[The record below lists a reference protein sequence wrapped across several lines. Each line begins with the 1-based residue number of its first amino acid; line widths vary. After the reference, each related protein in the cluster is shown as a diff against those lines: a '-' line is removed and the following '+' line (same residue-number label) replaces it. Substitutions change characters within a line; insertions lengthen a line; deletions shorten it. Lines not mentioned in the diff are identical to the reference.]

1 MSSTFL
7 DKVERCGVSVGECAN
22 LKKEGI
28 DAMNHFRKAHVN
40 LFMSNCVIL
49 NDNDHMDGEHISLV
63 DGRKI

>member
-1 MSSTFL
+1 MW
-7 DKVERCGVSVGECAN
+7 RQCGECAN